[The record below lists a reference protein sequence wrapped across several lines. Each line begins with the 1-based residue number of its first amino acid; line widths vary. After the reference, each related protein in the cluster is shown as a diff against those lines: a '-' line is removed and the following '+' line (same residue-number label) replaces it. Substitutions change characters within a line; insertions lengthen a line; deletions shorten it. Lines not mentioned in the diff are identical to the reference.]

1 MYLFSSELQ
10 FMEDSMKKTVFV
22 IEGVLVIAVTVAL
35 SFTAP
40 HTNDN
45 SEAVTAD
52 GSSAFDS
59 SEENI
64 TAGVAE
70 LLQGIE
76 LQTSEKLDMQVCV
89 ESNEIDYV
97 STAMTDDADEPLEAA
112 EADDQD
118 ALEADEEVSL
128 TEEEQEWL
136 GYLMPDVK
144 KSLNVRADASED
156 SDIVGK
162 LYKGDRAVIVEQGDE
177 WTKITSGNV
186 EGYVKNSLC
195 LFGLDALAYAKENCD
210 LVAKSTSNSL
220 RVRKEASLDGA
231 VVTQLEKGAKLPV
244 DKDAEEVDGW
254 VAVRY
259 NDTTCYI
266 SADYVTVSLDLGTG
280 ITIEEEEAQRA
291 AAAAAEAAK
300 AEAAASSAS
309 SKSSSKKSSSSTPSD
324 LAYDADDVTLLA
336 AIIECEAG
344 SVDYDLMLAVGAVV
358 INRVNSSLYPNNIFD
373 VIYQKG
379 QFTPAHSGVLDK
391 KLKNGPCKKA
401 IKAAKAAIAGEDNT
415 GGKMSFKLAS
425 SGQSGTVIGTVV
437 FY

>member
-1 MYLFSSELQ
+1 
-10 FMEDSMKKTVFV
+10 MEDSMKKTVFV

-45 SEAVTAD
+45 AEAVTAD
-52 GSSAFDS
+52 GSSASDS
-59 SEENI
+59 SVESIN
-64 TAGVAE
+64 AGVAE

-97 STAMTDDADEPLEAA
+97 STAMTDDADEPSEATD
-112 EADDQD
+112 ADDQD
-118 ALEADEEVSL
+118 APEADEEVSL

-195 LFGLDALAYAKENCD
+195 LFGLDALAYAKENCN
-210 LVAKSTSNSL
+210 LVAKSTINAL

-231 VVTQLEKGAKLPV
+231 VVTQLEKDAKLTV
-244 DKDAEEVDGW
+244 DKEAEEVEGW

-280 ITIEEEEAQRA
+280 ITLAEEEAQRA

-300 AEAAASSAS
+300 AEAS
-309 SKSSSKKSSSSTPSD
+309 SKSEKKSSSSKISD
-324 LAYDADDVTLLA
+324 LAYDADEVTLLA

-344 SVDYDLMLAVGAVV
+344 TVDYDLMLAVGAVV
-358 INRVNSSLYPNNIFD
+358 MNRVNSSLYPDNIFD

-379 QFTPAHSGVLDK
+379 QFTPAYSGSLDK
-391 KLKNGPCKKA
+391 RLKNGPCKKA

-415 GGKMSFKLAS
+415 GGKMSFKAP
-425 SGQSGTVIGTVV
+425 SGQSGTIIDGVL